1 MMLNFSFL
9 FVEILLEGWSFA
21 QVGLMKGFLLKVR
34 EINRDGQCRM
44 KSYAFAFAVSTL
56 ASSYL
61 EPLPQCGTLYIPHP

>member
-1 MMLNFSFL
+1 
-9 FVEILLEGWSFA
+9 
-21 QVGLMKGFLLKVR
+21 MKGFLLKVR